1 MAGISAET
9 GANITAAVAGIM
21 TGYTAVDMLAFN
33 RKRRDE
39 FIKAQKVLEADS
51 LAAARLAYMTN
62 NATEEQMQLVE
73 EANARDAD
81 AGRST
86 IFKIPDV
93 LGAPRSLNQAPNA
106 PEAPG
111 SAQTN
116 EKQADEQNKS
126 GGITGWLFS
135 SLKKDQHEDTQSSKN
150 ASVLGDSQSSLRAQA
165 HSAFDKER
173 ENQKNGGPLDRVG
186 LESEK
191 HPEQKPSRKGWL
203 W

>member
-1 MAGISAET
+1 MAGLVT
-9 GANITAAVAGIM
+9 V
-21 TGYTAVDMLAFN
+21 YTAFDMLAFN

-39 FIKAQKVLEADS
+39 FIKAQKVLESDS
-51 LAAARLAYMTN
+51 LAVARLAYMTN
-62 NATEEQMQLVE
+62 NATEEQIQLVE
-73 EANARDAD
+73 EANVRDAD

-93 LGAPRSLNQAPNA
+93 LGAPRPLDRDPNA
-106 PEAPG
+106 PEATVFPG
-111 SAQTN
+111 AVQTN
-116 EKQADEQNKS
+116 EKQAEEQQKS

-135 SLKKDQHEDTQSSKN
+135 SLKKDQHEDTQSTKN
-150 ASVLGDSQSSLRAQA
+150 TSVLGAPQSSLRAQA

-186 LESEK
+186 LESDK
-191 HPEQKPSRKGWL
+191 HLEQKPSRKGWF

>member
-1 MAGISAET
+1 
-9 GANITAAVAGIM
+9 M
-21 TGYTAVDMLAFN
+21 TVYTAVDMLAFN

-39 FIKAQKVLEADS
+39 FLKAQKVLEADS
-51 LAAARLAYMTN
+51 LAVARLAYMTN

-93 LGAPRSLNQAPNA
+93 LGAPRPLNRDPNA
-106 PEAPG
+106 PEAAVVAG

-116 EKQADEQNKS
+116 EKQADEQSKS
-126 GGITGWLFS
+126 GGGITGWLFS
-135 SLKKDQHEDTQSSKN
+135 SLKKDQHEDTQSSKST
-150 ASVLGDSQSSLRAQA
+150 SVLGDSQGSLRAQA

-173 ENQKNGGPLDRVG
+173 ENQKIGGPLDRVG
-186 LESEK
+186 LESDK
-191 HPEQKPSRKGWL
+191 PSEQKPSRKGWL